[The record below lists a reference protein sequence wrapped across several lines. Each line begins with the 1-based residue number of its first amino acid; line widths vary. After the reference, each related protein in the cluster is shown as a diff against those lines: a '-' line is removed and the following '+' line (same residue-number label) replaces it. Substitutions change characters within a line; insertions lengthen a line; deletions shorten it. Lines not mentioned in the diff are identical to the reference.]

1 MLTDGCSIRLR
12 PTPGSAAVIAM
23 PCRAISS
30 GAPTPLRI
38 STAGLWIAPQV
49 RMISRPCTI
58 SAAPR
63 RVISAPVARVPSN
76 RMRRT

>member
-12 PTPGSAAVIAM
+12 PTPGSAATMPM
-23 PCRAISS
+23 PCFTSSS

-49 RMISRPCTI
+49 RINLASPHDLAR
-58 SAAPR
+58 AA
-63 RVISAPVARVPSN
+63 ARDLGAGRARAVN